1 MSADTIIQDP
11 YDTQAYNRYSYVKN
25 NPLKY
30 TDPSGHFFSGV
41 RDWISDNWKEIV
53 TVVAVAIVVVVT
65 GGAGAVGFAGLGWSP
80 IAVGAAAGF
89 TGGFVGTALNG
100 GSFGQS
106 LRNGVIGGIIGGVT
120 AGFAKGIGDLGAWM
134 GSQGYSAAAQLGTR
148 AMLHGGLGAFMSN
161 LRGGKWNS
169 GFWGGS
175 VGTLL
180 SPLANTGNYYG
191 NVASNAIIGGTVS
204 SVTGGKFA
212 NGASFGAFRYMFND
226 ALHDRWADR
235 NIKEN
240 KFNFLT
246 TVGGGLQVVTGG
258 ILVWS
263 GVGAGAGVWMI
274 GLGTNNIVAGFSGTN
289 YLQKGIN
296 AGLDFI
302 PSSDSATNEKI
313 AAGMTLAIDISS
325 GNVANAIRTPILVE
339 SVIFGKRWIQPT
351 VAQRMGQ
358 TAAALSAG
366 SNVNSYIST
375 GEQILK

>member
-41 RDWISDNWKEIV
+41 RDWISDNWKELV

-65 GGAGAVGFAGLGWSP
+65 GGAAAAGIAGLGWSP

-120 AGFAKGIGDLGAWM
+120 AGFAKGIGDVGAWM

-148 AMLHGGLGAFMSN
+148 AILHGGLGAFMSK

-226 ALHDRWADR
+226 WRHKVA
-235 NIKEN
+235 EQ
-240 KFNFLT
+240 
-246 TVGGGLQVVTGG
+246 VGGKVTGETAKALNVNKSMSNIIKSGGQGIVGGAIAGFAFAGPIGAFAGG
-258 ILVWS
+258 ILGLAGGLIK
-263 GVGAGAGVWMI
+263 GVAMEAFGVNDAIENTTNMI
-274 GLGTNNIVAGFSGTN
+274 VN
-289 YLQKGIN
+289 YTK
-296 AGLDFI
+296 
-302 PSSDSATNEKI
+302 
-313 AAGMTLAIDISS
+313 
-325 GNVANAIRTPILVE
+325 
-339 SVIFGKRWIQPT
+339 
-351 VAQRMGQ
+351 
-358 TAAALSAG
+358 
-366 SNVNSYIST
+366 
-375 GEQILK
+375 EQIEATGTLSIEYKAKE